1 MRKARI
7 IIFDDDPVILDMLD
21 YYFSVRDFEVQSF
34 SEPVLCHTSESTNS
48 CLTPCADIIITD
60 FRMPQRNGFDLL
72 HYQAQRGCNISIWN
86 KAIVSG
92 ALPSEHLLK
101 TYEVA
106 GMFFEKPFSLT
117 ELRAWTKECMARV
130 DLTRPLS
137 SYNCRN
143 GKYPTQRK

>member
-7 IIFDDDPVILDMLD
+7 IIFDDDLVILDMLC

-34 SEPVLCHTSESTNS
+34 AKPVLCHSSESTNS
-48 CLTPCADIIITD
+48 CSTPCADIIITD
-60 FRMPQRNGFDLL
+60 FRMPQRNGFELL
-72 HYQAQRGCNISIWN
+72 HNQAQLGCPISIDN

-92 ALPSEHLLK
+92 YLPSEHLLK

-117 ELRAWTKECMARV
+117 ELRAWTKKCVARV
-130 DLTRPLS
+130 DLTRPLA
-137 SYNCRN
+137 SYNSRN
-143 GKYPTQRK
+143 G